1 MSVSSTAQYAAQL
14 AERLNATP
22 NRDTLS
28 PYAPTSQQGTRVPS
42 STDIR
47 ESDIG
52 QTVSSLTRSVLKK
65 LAQEQ
70 EQFSNTARAAGK
82 EPTSLRRDQVQR
94 IKDNISQLKQ
104 LAMFASPDQAQ
115 QIARELEKLGQEYKQ
130 VANSAAGNEGQRP
143 LTLHKPVLPQGNP
156 VNDIAQGLTAQ
167 TDEAETEP
175 GTRVSASNESGL
187 PADSLPVSGP
197 DSPVDIKI

>member
-1 MSVSSTAQYAAQL
+1 MSVSSTAQYPAQP
-14 AERLNATP
+14 AERLNATS

-28 PYAPTSQQGTRVPS
+28 PYAPTSQQGTRAPS
-42 STDIR
+42 AADIR

-65 LAQEQ
+65 LAEEQ
-70 EQFSNTARAAGK
+70 EQFSNTARAAEK

-130 VANSAAGNEGQRP
+130 VAKSTEGNEGQRP
-143 LTLHKPVLPQGNP
+143 VTVSKPVLPQVNP
-156 VNDIAQGLTAQ
+156 INDIAQSLSAQ
-167 TDEAETEP
+167 TDEAEVELDTP
-175 GTRVSASNESGL
+175 VSTGNSSG
-187 PADSLPVSGP
+187 PTAESLPVSGP
-197 DSPVDIKI
+197 GNPVDIKI

>member
-14 AERLNATP
+14 AERLNATS

-28 PYAPTSQQGTRVPS
+28 PYAPTSQQGARAPS
-42 STDIR
+42 AADIR

-65 LAQEQ
+65 LAEEQ
-70 EQFSNTARAAGK
+70 EQFSNTARAAEN

-130 VANSAAGNEGQRP
+130 VAKSAEGNEGQRP
-143 LTLHKPVLPQGNP
+143 VTVSKPVLPQVNP
-156 VNDIAQGLTAQ
+156 VSDIAQNLTAQ
-167 TDEAETEP
+167 SDKAKVELDTP
-175 GTRVSASNESGL
+175 VSSGNESG
-187 PADSLPVSGP
+187 PTADSLPVSGP
-197 DSPVDIKI
+197 GNPVDIKI